1 MSVPVNIDAY
11 SEYLPQDSV
20 ELRRQLVPEDTIL
33 RVERLRE
40 LSAYWRSYP
49 STSPKELVTRC
60 MQIFKV
66 GKSQAYDDIHI
77 LKILI
82 GNLEA
87 TTKEFARWRVNQM
100 IEEDRKAA
108 KRDGEHRAVASMQKN
123 LIKNNLTDKEDTP
136 DLAFDK
142 IVPLEIVATDDP
154 SVIGIKKIPD
164 LRGRIKKL
172 IKKYDA
178 EAEFA
183 EFIEIPATDNET
195 APSPGD
201 IDDLIEKP

>member
-1 MSVPVNIDAY
+1 MSVPVNIDQY
-11 SEYLPQDSV
+11 SEYLPVSSD
-20 ELRRQLVPEDTIL
+20 ELREQLVPEDTIQ

-40 LSAYWRSYP
+40 LSSYWRSYP

-100 IEEDRKAA
+100 IEEDRTAA
-108 KRDGEHRAVASMQKN
+108 RRDGDWRAVASMQKN
-123 LIKNNLTDKEDTP
+123 YILNNQTDKPDTP
-136 DLAFDK
+136 DMAFDK
-142 IVPLEIVATDDP
+142 IVPLQLEPTDDP
-154 SVIGIKKIPD
+154 CVLGIKAPKN
-164 LRGRIKKL
+164 LRARRDKL
-172 IKKYDA
+172 IKQFSKDDEYA
-178 EAEFA
+178 EYTEV
-183 EFIEIPATDNET
+183 EPTEDEQR
-195 APSPGD
+195 
-201 IDDLIEKP
+201 